1 MKEKTLSGSNIAK
14 DGAKPKSSLRSLP
27 LVAPFEK
34 YLKALKKRQ
43 AENRL
48 ICGESYCQDCLD
60 YVYVNDL
67 GELVK
72 PGYLTQAFPAFLE
85 NHGLRRIRFHDLR
98 HSCASLLYANGVALK
113 DIQVWLGHSD
123 IGTTSNIYTHLSYS
137 SKVSSAQAIL
147 GILPDME

>member
-14 DGAKPKSSLRSLP
+14 DGAKTKTSRRSLP

-67 GELVK
+67 GELAK

-85 NHGLRRIRFHDLR
+85 NHGLRRIRFH
-98 HSCASLLYANGVALK
+98 SCATPAPACSTPTA
-113 DIQVWLGHSD
+113 S
-123 IGTTSNIYTHLSYS
+123 
-137 SKVSSAQAIL
+137 
-147 GILPDME
+147 P